1 MTISSFCLLILFLIE
16 ISMSTSIIRNADESG
31 LVSVEFSMVTEDRL
45 LIAPVSI
52 GTPEQDLSL
61 ILDIGADKTWIHK
74 DIYTSQASTS
84 YKDLEIED
92 NIDEE
97 IIRAEGNLATETFK
111 INETKIEDFSFLKV
125 ATISGNDKIQGV
137 LSLGR
142 EYASKKFSFVY
153 RLTASAGTFFNAF
166 TLQFNEETNKGRL
179 YIGDLND
186 ELQKETYLMDKCE
199 LANNDLKIKWG
210 CRLTHMFFGEL
221 GNNTVELKEE
231 KDKAYIIDKEKT
243 HLKEINKVAHF
254 ETIIY
259 KILLPFSEGEE
270 YVKYFDNYFVN
281 DKGEKIC
288 MSINDEDKLTF
299 QCKAEEISQL
309 KNVNFVFD
317 SKLVLY
323 LTPQDLFTCLGDLCK
338 FLIGTQKGVDHFVL
352 GTALLK
358 KYSTV
363 FDYGSKELTFHG
375 KTNKAKVQFDPGMGS
390 FAKFLLVVFII
401 LCCIIVIGVCYVFFV
416 RRKNKSRKQLVDE
429 IYQKL

>member
-1 MTISSFCLLILFLIE
+1 MKKISFSLLLLFLIQF
-16 ISMSTSIIRNADESG
+16 SNCFRNADESG
-31 LVSVEFSMVTEDRL
+31 LVSVEFSIVTEDHL

-52 GTPEQDLSL
+52 GTPEQELAL

-92 NIDEE
+92 SIDEE
-97 IIRAEGNLATETFK
+97 IIKAEGNLATETFK
-111 INETKIEDFSFLKV
+111 VNETKLDEFSFLK
-125 ATISGNDKIQGV
+125 ADTISGYSKIQGV

-166 TLQFNEETNKGRL
+166 TLTFDEETNKGRL

-199 LANNDLKIKWG
+199 LANNELKIKWG
-210 CRLTHMFFGEL
+210 CQLTHMFFGDL

-243 HLKEINKVAHF
+243 HLKEIGKVAHF
-254 ETIIY
+254 ETIFY

-270 YVKYFDNYFVN
+270 YVRYFENYFIN
-281 DKGEKIC
+281 DKGEKVC
-288 MSINDEDKLTF
+288 MSINDEDKISF
-299 QCKAEEISQL
+299 QCNEEEISHL

-323 LTPQDLFTCLGDLCK
+323 LTPQDLFACLGGLCK
-338 FLIGTQKGVDHFVL
+338 FAIGTQKGVDHFVF

-358 KYSTV
+358 KFSTV
-363 FDYGSKELTFHG
+363 FDYGSKELTFRG
-375 KTNKAKVQFDPGMGS
+375 KTNKAKVQFDQGMGG
-390 FAKFLLVVFII
+390 FAKFLLTVFII
-401 LCCIIVIGVCYVFFV
+401 LCCVIVIGVCYVFFV